1 MNPSSHRRSS
11 YRRLTALAVL
21 FALGIFTWK
30 LASKPVLLHT
40 HALTNKDSQFCGE
53 YNEEATGITIL
64 NPIRSRFQERVA
76 DAFLRAASNG
86 ECSPDV
92 SEALCRFV
100 TAGHSVPAR
109 EWRLVNRRDSSGNI
123 TLFYRLIGAS
133 EELQRHNGCEVAR
146 VDLEQTDATW
156 KIVGYG
162 LTAGP
167 YKGK

>member
-1 MNPSSHRRSS
+1 
-11 YRRLTALAVL
+11 L
-21 FALGIFTWK
+21 
-30 LASKPVLLHT
+30 
-40 HALTNKDSQFCGE
+40 CGE
-53 YNEEATGITIL
+53 YNEEATGITIM

-92 SEALCRFV
+92 SEALCTFV
-100 TAGHSVPAR
+100 KAGHSVPAR
-109 EWRLVNRRDSSGNI
+109 EWRLVNRRDSNGNI
-123 TLFYRLIGAS
+123 TLFYRLLGAS
-133 EELQRHNGCEVAR
+133 QELQRHNGCEVAR
-146 VDLEQTDATW
+146 VDMEQNVATW